1 MKINATL
8 ISHYCN
14 GIERTE
20 DYRMKTFGDR
30 IEQLLRDFGRARYEG
45 APPYT
50 QVELTDMLTGKRPGP
65 DGKFYKVDTN
75 KSTINRI
82 IQRGK
87 EPSFEVLFAICDLFN
102 TDTEWIL
109 RGNVLEPE
117 KIPDK
122 FNTDE
127 ANEVGAMVDKMQPQT
142 RQMML
147 TGAQSALRWEKA
159 LLQIQQDKLME
170 SQRKVA
176 RLLEENI
183 NLWSSADRKIA
194 DDYIENIGHHR
205 TGPQ

>member
-1 MKINATL
+1 MKFNATL
-8 ISHYCN
+8 ISHCYN
-14 GIERTE
+14 GINQAE
-20 DYRMKTFGDR
+20 DYCMKTFGDR

-87 EPSFEVLFAICDLFN
+87 EPSFEVLFAICDMFD

-117 KIPDK
+117 KIPDR
-122 FNTDE
+122 FMTDE
-127 ANEVGAMVDKMQPQT
+127 ANEVGAMIDQMSQST
-142 RQMML
+142 RQMMVM
-147 TGAQSALRWEKA
+147 TARSATQLEKE
-159 LLQIQQDKLME
+159 LLESQRVIAKLME
-170 SQRKVA
+170 GYIN
-176 RLLEENI
+176 LLE
-183 NLWSSADRKIA
+183 SGDRIIA
-194 DDYIENIGHHR
+194 REHIDRIFQRISDR
-205 TGPQ
+205 